1 MFQDTKKLDEVLGN
15 TAKEFFSSQLKNEAP
30 AESHKSFVDMV
41 EDRGVEPLTFCM
53 PCKRSPN

>member
-41 EDRGVEPLTFCM
+41 EDRGVEPLTF
-53 PCKRSPN
+53 